1 MSAPKP
7 LNTANMATKMP
18 ETSPKD
24 EIADDDDPVTA
35 ATDVEL
41 LPDDEPRDELPE
53 EPLEELLGD
62 GMTVPE
68 IMLPLMLPPMLP
80 PEEEVVVA
88 FADVDAGVE
97 EPPEPPEPA
106 DAAHEQ
112 TARAEDDAWRPVTAP
127 QLLTTQLRASELM
140 ADDAELEHWQ
150 AKSVYAQPTCEAA
163 DVMHDVAQVGM
174 DEATLKH

>member
-24 EIADDDDPVTA
+24 EVADDDDPVMA

-41 LPDDEPRDELPE
+41 LPDDEARDELPVE
-53 EPLEELLGD
+53 EPPEELLGD

-68 IMLPLMLPPMLP
+68 IMLPLMLPPD
-80 PEEEVVVA
+80 EEVVVA

-97 EPPEPPEPA
+97 ELPEPLA
-106 DAAHEQ
+106 GYDAAHEQ

-140 ADDAELEHWQ
+140 ADAAELEHWQ

-174 DEATLKH
+174 DEATPKH